1 VYLNATSVRKETVM
15 ARETTRNTQPQD
27 EQQLREIGERL
38 RRCTDPTEE
47 NRLKAAL
54 VRAIL
59 RGQPGR
65 QQHTMRYALTR

>member
-1 VYLNATSVRKETVM
+1 MVIL
-15 ARETTRNTQPQD
+15 ETTTRRTAQQD

-47 NRLKAAL
+47 NRLKAEL
-54 VRAIL
+54 VRALL